1 MKLFEYSE
9 CLKLAERES
18 QDDHPL
24 LGESASPFIGEGDG
38 FTSERECVCA
48 TKSCCPRRRVQ
59 DGLSA
64 STILLTP

>member
-38 FTSERECVCA
+38 LTSLDRERKRVFTSLIAHVVGYKIVC
-48 TKSCCPRRRVQ
+48 RRPQ
-59 DGLSA
+59 YY
-64 STILLTP
+64 